1 MSATPGSMQ
10 PVRALNGGRIELQRL
25 IDRLRTASRLGH
37 VVEHKRRHGSRG
49 DPRQGYLSTG
59 LMDGISEQGLETLA
73 AAGRRAAGESGLQEA
88 LESLGR
94 AVAEVIGADA
104 VAIRVADE
112 DQTLGVRAVVT
123 RSEALAAELA
133 GSRFPLAELAGDGAA
148 NERLPE
154 ALRRAGRL
162 IRASGVLLLPAGAG
176 NRPLGSLEA
185 YRGTRQ
191 FEPAEVA
198 TARLAAAHLG
208 LVLRAF
214 GAGNGLRTGT
224 IASDAGL
231 ALAGDALAAGLD
243 QARGAEEVVRVAALA
258 AGAEAALLWA
268 AGEGGALELLATA
281 GSPEAL
287 AAAPSQAGLVP
298 HEREPVRL
306 EALTGG
312 ASHRTV
318 AALGLGQPP
327 LGVLQLVF
335 PAGVSPSQSELE
347 SLGTFSVRA
356 AQALRA
362 GQRSR
367 EASVELE
374 HAQALLE
381 VVGQAIAEL
390 SLAHTLKTAIER
402 VSELLGANR
411 VAVYVRDGFHLRAAT
426 GRQLSDAE
434 VMVAERL
441 LELAF
446 GPGRVHGMVHVEDA
460 QSDLRF
466 ATIRE
471 GVSEARIESALA
483 VPLVA
488 REELVGLLA
497 AYLPRGRELTANES
511 SLLTALANQ
520 LAVAAQNAQLHERTE
535 RLASEREQALAAER
549 EAAKR
554 LGALYEI
561 SRSFAQSLSLD
572 ATLDAVTKAAVELLE
587 ADAAVIR
594 MHDGRGDQL
603 VPRSTHVADSRLEGP
618 LRPLLTQDQAVEKLP
633 GRRLFSKGQPLVL
646 DSRSAKRLGSSY
658 ELLVPFLDQGS
669 TAVVVPIATP
679 AELLATLTVV
689 SLDPRRR
696 IEEDGV
702 ETALFVA
709 GQAAL
714 AIDNAR
720 LYQQQ
725 KDFADTMQRSLLP
738 RGLPEVEGLD
748 VGAVYESSA
757 QVDVGGDVYD
767 FLALPDGKLAVVLGD
782 ASGHG
787 VEATADMALAKFV
800 FRSLVRL
807 YPAPGDLL
815 TQANEVAIGELTSG
829 AFVTMVCLTVDPS
842 TGHASAASAGHPP
855 IRVLSPDGTVDALA
869 PSGLALGVEADQ
881 EYAQEDTTLPAGA
894 ALCLYTDGLIEVR
907 RDGEQYGIDRLD
919 AALTAGRD
927 LSALE
932 LAEHVVAD
940 ARRFAG
946 EPEDDYAVVVIRR
959 VG

>member
-1 MSATPGSMQ
+1 
-10 PVRALNGGRIELQRL
+10 
-25 IDRLRTASRLGH
+25 
-37 VVEHKRRHGSRG
+37 
-49 DPRQGYLSTG
+49 
-59 LMDGISEQGLETLA
+59 MDGISEQGLEALA
-73 AAGRRAAGESGLQEA
+73 AAGRRAADESGLREA
-88 LESLGR
+88 LDDLGR
-94 AVAEVIGADA
+94 ALAEVLGADA
-104 VAIRVADE
+104 IAIRVADE
-112 DQTLGVRAVVT
+112 DRMLGVRAVIS
-123 RSEALAAELA
+123 RSEALGAELA
-133 GSRFPLAELAGDGAA
+133 GSRFPLAELGGDEAPT
-148 NERLPE
+148 ERLPE
-154 ALRRAGRL
+154 AVSRAGRL
-162 IRASGVLLLPAGAG
+162 IRASGVLVLPAGAG

-185 YRGTRQ
+185 YRGTRR
-191 FEPAEVA
+191 FEPAEIA
-198 TARLAAAHLG
+198 AARLAAAHLG

-214 GAGNGLRTGT
+214 GAGNGHRTGT
-224 IASDAGL
+224 IAAGDSL

-258 AGAEAALLWA
+258 AGAEAALLWEI
-268 AGEGGALELLATA
+268 GDDGTLELFATA
-281 GSPEAL
+281 GPPEPL
-287 AAAPSQAGLVP
+287 EAAPSQAGAVP
-298 HEREPVRL
+298 LEREPVRL
-306 EALTGG
+306 EALTDG
-312 ASHRTV
+312 SRRTV
-318 AALGLGQPP
+318 ATLGLGHPL

-335 PAGVSPSQSELE
+335 AAGVSPLQGELE
-347 SLGTFSVRA
+347 KLAAFSVRA

-362 GQRSR
+362 GERARKTSL
-367 EASVELE
+367 ELQ

-390 SLAHTLKTAIER
+390 SLAHTLKTAISR

-434 VMVAERL
+434 LMVAEQL

-446 GPGRVHGMVHVEDA
+446 GPGRVHGMVHVENA
-460 QSDLRF
+460 QSDPRL
-466 ATIRE
+466 ATVRE

-497 AYLPRGRELTANES
+497 AYVPRGRELTANES

-535 RLASEREQALAAER
+535 RLASEREEALAAER

-554 LGALYEI
+554 LRALYEI

-572 ATLDAVTKAAVELLE
+572 ATLDAVTSAAVELLE

-594 MHDGRGDQL
+594 MLDGRGDQL
-603 VPRSTHVADSRLEGP
+603 VPRSTNVADPRLEGA
-618 LRPLLTQDQAVEKLP
+618 LSPLLTQDQALEKLP
-633 GRRLFSKGQPLVL
+633 GRRLFRMGKPLVL
-646 DSRSAKRLGSSY
+646 DSGSAKSLGSSY
-658 ELLVPFLDQGS
+658 ELLVPFLEQGS
-669 TAVVVPIATP
+669 TAVVVPISTP

-689 SLDPRRR
+689 SLDPAHR
-696 IEEDGV
+696 IGEDAV

-748 VGAVYESSA
+748 VGAIYESSA

-767 FLALPDGKLAVVLGD
+767 FLTLPDGKLAVVLGD

-787 VEATADMALAKFV
+787 VAASADMALAKFV

-807 YPAPGDLL
+807 YPDPGELL
-815 TQANEVAIGELTSG
+815 TQANEVALGELAHG

-842 TGHASAASAGHPP
+842 GGQVSAASAGHPP
-855 IRVLSPDGTVDALA
+855 IRVLSPDGAVGGLA
-869 PSGLALGVEADQ
+869 PGGLALGVEADQ
-881 EYAQEDTTLPAGA
+881 EYEQEDTTLAPGA
-894 ALCLYTDGLIEVR
+894 AICLYTDGLIEVR
-907 RDGEQYGIDRLD
+907 RDGEQYGVDRLD
-919 AALTAGRD
+919 AALAAGSD
-927 LSALE
+927 LPAQE

-946 EPEDDYAVVVIRR
+946 EPGDDYAVVVIRR
-959 VG
+959 A

>member
-1 MSATPGSMQ
+1 
-10 PVRALNGGRIELQRL
+10 
-25 IDRLRTASRLGH
+25 
-37 VVEHKRRHGSRG
+37 
-49 DPRQGYLSTG
+49 
-59 LMDGISEQGLETLA
+59 
-73 AAGRRAAGESGLQEA
+73 
-88 LESLGR
+88 
-94 AVAEVIGADA
+94 
-104 VAIRVADE
+104 
-112 DQTLGVRAVVT
+112 
-123 RSEALAAELA
+123 
-133 GSRFPLAELAGDGAA
+133 
-148 NERLPE
+148 
-154 ALRRAGRL
+154 
-162 IRASGVLLLPAGAG
+162 
-176 NRPLGSLEA
+176 
-185 YRGTRQ
+185 
-191 FEPAEVA
+191 
-198 TARLAAAHLG
+198 
-208 LVLRAF
+208 
-214 GAGNGLRTGT
+214 
-224 IASDAGL
+224 
-231 ALAGDALAAGLD
+231 
-243 QARGAEEVVRVAALA
+243 
-258 AGAEAALLWA
+258 
-268 AGEGGALELLATA
+268 
-281 GSPEAL
+281 
-287 AAAPSQAGLVP
+287 
-298 HEREPVRL
+298 
-306 EALTGG
+306 
-312 ASHRTV
+312 
-318 AALGLGQPP
+318 
-327 LGVLQLVF
+327 VLQLVF
-335 PAGVSPSQSELE
+335 AAGVSPSQGELE
-347 SLGTFSVRA
+347 KLGTFSVRV

-362 GQRSR
+362 GERAR
-367 EASVELE
+367 ETSLELE

-390 SLAHTLKTAIER
+390 SLAHTLKTAISR

-411 VAVYVRDGFHLRAAT
+411 VAVYVRDGFRLRAAT

-434 VMVAERL
+434 LMVAERL

-460 QSDLRF
+460 QSDSRL
-466 ATIRE
+466 ATVRE

-497 AYLPRGRELTANES
+497 AYLPRGRELTSNES

-520 LAVAAQNAQLHERTE
+520 LGVAAQNAQLHERTE
-535 RLASEREQALAAER
+535 RLASEREEALAAER
-549 EAAKR
+549 KAAKR
-554 LGALYEI
+554 VRALYEI

-572 ATLDAVTKAAVELLE
+572 ATLDAVTNAAVELLE

-594 MHDGRGDQL
+594 MQGGRGDQL
-603 VPRSTHVADSRLEGP
+603 VARSTHVADPRLEGP

-633 GRRLFSKGQPLVL
+633 GRRLFSMGKPLVL
-646 DSRSAKRLGSSY
+646 DSQSAKRLGSSY
-658 ELLVPFLDQGS
+658 ELLVPFLEQGS

-689 SLDPRRR
+689 SLDPAHR
-696 IEEDGV
+696 IGADAV

-767 FLALPDGKLAVVLGD
+767 FLTLPDGKLAVVLGD

-787 VEATADMALAKFV
+787 VAATADMALTKFV

-807 YPAPGDLL
+807 YPDPGDLL

-842 TGHASAASAGHPP
+842 TGHACAASAGHPP
-855 IRVLSPDGTVDALA
+855 IRVLSPDGAVAALA

-881 EYAQEDTTLPAGA
+881 EYEQEETTLPAGA

-907 RDGEQYGIDRLD
+907 RDGEQFGVDRLD
-919 AALTAGRD
+919 AALAAGRD

-946 EPEDDYAVVVIRR
+946 EPGDDYAVVVIRR
-959 VG
+959 T

>member
-1 MSATPGSMQ
+1 
-10 PVRALNGGRIELQRL
+10 
-25 IDRLRTASRLGH
+25 
-37 VVEHKRRHGSRG
+37 
-49 DPRQGYLSTG
+49 
-59 LMDGISEQGLETLA
+59 MDGISEQGLEALT
-73 AAGRRAAGESGLQEA
+73 AAGRRAADESGLQEA
-88 LESLGR
+88 LDGFGQV
-94 AVAEVIGADA
+94 VAEVIGADA
-104 VAIRVADE
+104 IAIRVADQ
-112 DQTLGVRAVVT
+112 DRMLGVRAVIS

-133 GSRFPLAELAGDGAA
+133 GSRFSLAELADGEVPI
-148 NERLPE
+148 ERLPE
-154 ALRRAGRL
+154 AVRRAGRL
-162 IRASGVLLLPAGAG
+162 IHARGVLLLPAGGAK
-176 NRPLGSLEA
+176 RSLGSLEA
-185 YRGTRQ
+185 YRGTRR

-198 TARLAAAHLG
+198 AARLAAAHLG

-214 GAGNGLRTGT
+214 GAGNGLRTGAIT
-224 IASDAGL
+224 SDSL
-231 ALAGDALAAGLD
+231 SLAGDALAAGLD
-243 QARGAEEVVRVAALA
+243 EAHGAEEVVRVAALA

-268 AGEGGALELLATA
+268 VGNDGALELLATA
-281 GSPEAL
+281 GSPEPL
-287 AAAPSQAGLVP
+287 AAAPSQAGVVP

-306 EALTGG
+306 EALTDVSG
-312 ASHRTV
+312 RTV
-318 AALGLGQPP
+318 ATLGLGHPP

-335 PAGVSPSQSELE
+335 AAGVSPSQSELDR
-347 SLGTFSVRA
+347 LGVFSVRA

-362 GQRSR
+362 GEHAR
-367 EASVELE
+367 ETSLELE
-374 HAQALLE
+374 HAHALLE

-390 SLAHTLKTAIER
+390 SLAQTLKTAITR

-411 VAVYVRDGFHLRAAT
+411 VAVYVRDGFRLRAAT
-426 GRQLSDAE
+426 GRHLSDAE

-446 GPGRVHGMVHVEDA
+446 GPGRVQGMVHVEDA
-460 QSDLRF
+460 QSDLRL
-466 ATIRE
+466 APVRE

-497 AYLPRGRELTANES
+497 AYLPRGRELTPNES
-511 SLLTALANQ
+511 SLLVALANQ
-520 LAVAAQNAQLHERTE
+520 LAVMAQNAQLHERTE
-535 RLASEREQALAAER
+535 RLASEREEALAAER

-554 LGALYEI
+554 LRALYEI
-561 SRSFAQSLSLD
+561 SRSFAQTLSLD
-572 ATLDAVTKAAVELLE
+572 ATLDAVTSAAVELLE

-594 MHDGRGDQL
+594 MQDGRGDLL
-603 VPRSTHVADSRLEGP
+603 VPRSTHVADARLDGP
-618 LRPLLTQDQAVEKLP
+618 LRPLLTQDQAIEKLP
-633 GRRLFSKGQPLVL
+633 GRRLFRMGRPLVL

-658 ELLVPFLDQGS
+658 ELLVPFLEQGS

-689 SLDPRRR
+689 SLDPAHR
-696 IEEDGV
+696 IGEDAV

-767 FLALPDGKLAVVLGD
+767 FLTLPDGKLAVVLGD

-787 VEATADMALAKFV
+787 VAASADMALAKFV

-807 YPAPGDLL
+807 YPDPGELL
-815 TQANEVAIGELTSG
+815 AQANEVALGELASG
-829 AFVTMVCLTVDPS
+829 AFVTMVCLTVDPA
-842 TGHASAASAGHPP
+842 TGHVSAASAGHPP
-855 IRVLSPDGTVDALA
+855 IRVLSPEGTVGALA
-869 PSGLALGVEADQ
+869 PSGLALGIEADQ
-881 EYAQEDTTLPAGA
+881 EYEQADTTLQPGA
-894 ALCLYTDGLIEVR
+894 ALGLFTDGLIEVR
-907 RDGEQYGIDRLD
+907 RDGDQYGVERLD
-919 AALTAGRD
+919 AALAAGRD
-927 LSALE
+927 LPAQQ
-932 LAEHVVAD
+932 LAEHVVAE

-946 EPEDDYAVVVIRR
+946 DPGDDYAVVIIRR
-959 VG
+959 T

>member
-1 MSATPGSMQ
+1 
-10 PVRALNGGRIELQRL
+10 
-25 IDRLRTASRLGH
+25 
-37 VVEHKRRHGSRG
+37 
-49 DPRQGYLSTG
+49 
-59 LMDGISEQGLETLA
+59 MDGISEQGLEALA
-73 AAGRRAAGESGLQEA
+73 AAGRRAADESGLGEA
-88 LESLGR
+88 LDDLGR
-94 AVAEVIGADA
+94 ALAELLGADTI
-104 VAIRVADE
+104 AIRVADE
-112 DQTLGVRAVVT
+112 DRMLGVRAVIS

-133 GSRFPLAELAGDGAA
+133 GSRFSLADLTEDEAPT
-148 NERLPE
+148 ESLPE
-154 ALRRAGRL
+154 AVRRAGRL
-162 IRASGVLLLPAGAG
+162 IGARGMLVLPVGAG

-185 YRGTRQ
+185 YRGTRR

-198 TARLAAAHLG
+198 AARLAAAHLG

-214 GAGNGLRTGT
+214 GAGNGHRTGT
-224 IASDAGL
+224 AAAGDSL
-231 ALAGDALAAGLD
+231 ELAGDALAAGLD
-243 QARGAEEVVRVAALA
+243 QAHGAEEVVRVAALA
-258 AGAEAALLWA
+258 AGAVAALLWEI
-268 AGEGGALELLATA
+268 GDDGTLELFATA
-281 GSPEAL
+281 GPPEPL
-287 AAAPSQAGLVP
+287 EAAPSQAGVVP
-298 HEREPVRL
+298 HEREPVRV
-306 EALTGG
+306 EALTDG
-312 ASHRTV
+312 SRRTV
-318 AALGLGQPP
+318 ATLGLGHPL

-335 PAGVSPSQSELE
+335 AAGVSPSQGELE
-347 SLGTFSVRA
+347 KLAAFSVRA

-362 GQRSR
+362 GERARKTSL
-367 EASVELE
+367 ELE
-374 HAQALLE
+374 HAQTLLQ

-390 SLAHTLKTAIER
+390 SLEHTLQTAITR

-411 VAVYVRDGFHLRAAT
+411 VAVYVRDGFRLRAAT

-434 VMVAERL
+434 LMVAEQL

-446 GPGRVHGMVHVEDA
+446 GPGRVQGMVHVEDA
-460 QSDLRF
+460 QSDPRL
-466 ATIRE
+466 ATVRE
-471 GVSEARIESALA
+471 RVSEARIGSALA

-497 AYLPRGRELTANES
+497 AYLPRGWELTANES
-511 SLLTALANQ
+511 SLLTTLANQ

-535 RLASEREQALAAER
+535 RLASEREEALAAER

-554 LGALYEI
+554 LRALYEI

-572 ATLDAVTKAAVELLE
+572 ATLDAVTSAAVELLE

-594 MHDGRGDQL
+594 MQDGRGDQL
-603 VPRSTHVADSRLEGP
+603 VPRSTHVADPRLEEP
-618 LRPLLTQDQAVEKLP
+618 LLPLLTQDQAVEKLP
-633 GRRLFSKGQPLVL
+633 GRRLFRKGRPLVL
-646 DSRSAKRLGSSY
+646 DSQSAKRLGSSY
-658 ELLVPFLDQGS
+658 ELLVPFLEQGS

-679 AELLATLTVV
+679 TELLATLTVV
-689 SLDPRRR
+689 SLDPAHR
-696 IEEDGV
+696 IGEDAV

-738 RGLPEVEGLD
+738 RGLPEVEGLE

-767 FLALPDGKLAVVLGD
+767 FLTLPDGKLAVVLGD

-787 VEATADMALAKFV
+787 VAASADMALAKFV

-815 TQANEVAIGELTSG
+815 TQANEVALGELTSG

-842 TGHASAASAGHPP
+842 TGQVSAASAGHPP
-855 IRVLSPDGTVDALA
+855 IRVLAPEGAVGGLA
-869 PSGLALGVEADQ
+869 PGGLALGVEADQ
-881 EYAQEDTTLPAGA
+881 EYEQEDTTLAPGTAI
-894 ALCLYTDGLIEVR
+894 CLYTDGLIEVR
-907 RDGEQYGIDRLD
+907 RDGEQYGVDRLD
-919 AALTAGRD
+919 AALAAGSD
-927 LSALE
+927 LPAKE

-946 EPEDDYAVVVIRR
+946 EPGDDYAVVVIRR
-959 VG
+959 S

>member
-1 MSATPGSMQ
+1 
-10 PVRALNGGRIELQRL
+10 
-25 IDRLRTASRLGH
+25 
-37 VVEHKRRHGSRG
+37 
-49 DPRQGYLSTG
+49 
-59 LMDGISEQGLETLA
+59 MDGISEQGLEALA
-73 AAGRRAAGESGLQEA
+73 AAGRRAADESGLREA
-88 LESLGR
+88 LDDLGR
-94 AVAEVIGADA
+94 ALAEVLGADA
-104 VAIRVADE
+104 IAIRVADE
-112 DQTLGVRAVVT
+112 DRMLGVRAVIS

-133 GSRFPLAELAGDGAA
+133 GSRFSLAELAGDGAPA
-148 NERLPE
+148 ERLPE
-154 ALRRAGRL
+154 PIRRAGRL
-162 IRASGVLLLPAGAG
+162 IRASGMLVLPAGAG

-185 YRGTRQ
+185 YRGTRR
-191 FEPAEVA
+191 FEPAEIA
-198 TARLAAAHLG
+198 AARLAAAHLG

-214 GAGNGLRTGT
+214 GAGNGSRTGT
-224 IASDAGL
+224 IAAGDSL
-231 ALAGDALAAGLD
+231 ELAGDALAAGLD

-258 AGAEAALLWA
+258 AGAEAALLWEI
-268 AGEGGALELLATA
+268 GDDGTLELFAMA
-281 GSPEAL
+281 GPPEPL
-287 AAAPSQAGLVP
+287 EAAPSQAGVVP
-298 HEREPVRL
+298 HEREPVRV
-306 EALTGG
+306 EALTDG
-312 ASHRTV
+312 SRRTV
-318 AALGLGQPP
+318 ATLGLGHPL

-335 PAGVSPSQSELE
+335 AAGVSPSQGELE
-347 SLGTFSVRA
+347 KLAAFSVRA

-362 GQRSR
+362 GERARKTSL
-367 EASVELE
+367 ELE

-390 SLAHTLKTAIER
+390 SLAHTLKTAIIR

-434 VMVAERL
+434 LMVAEQL

-460 QSDLRF
+460 QSDPRL
-466 ATIRE
+466 ATVRE
-471 GVSEARIESALA
+471 GVSEARIGSALA

-497 AYLPRGRELTANES
+497 AYLPRGRELTPNES

-535 RLASEREQALAAER
+535 RLASEREEALAAER
-549 EAAKR
+549 EAARR
-554 LGALYEI
+554 LRALYEI

-572 ATLDAVTKAAVELLE
+572 ATLDAVTSTAVELLE

-594 MHDGRGDQL
+594 MLDGRGDQL
-603 VPRSTHVADSRLEGP
+603 VPRSTYVADPRLEGP
-618 LRPLLTQDQAVEKLP
+618 LSPLLTQDQAVEKLP
-633 GRRLFSKGQPLVL
+633 GRRLFRMGKPLVL
-646 DSRSAKRLGSSY
+646 DSRSAKSLGSSY
-658 ELLVPFLDQGS
+658 ELLVPFLEQGS

-689 SLDPRRR
+689 SLDPAHR
-696 IEEDGV
+696 IGEDTV

-767 FLALPDGKLAVVLGD
+767 FLTLSDGKLAVVLGD

-787 VEATADMALAKFV
+787 VAASADMALAKFV

-807 YPAPGDLL
+807 YPDPGELL
-815 TQANEVAIGELTSG
+815 TQANEVALGELTSG

-842 TGHASAASAGHPP
+842 TGHARAASAGHPA
-855 IRVLSPDGTVDALA
+855 IRVLSPDGTVGALA

-881 EYAQEDTTLPAGA
+881 EYEQEDTTLPTGA
-894 ALCLYTDGLIEVR
+894 ALCLYTDGLTEVR
-907 RDGEQYGIDRLD
+907 RDGEQYGVGRLD
-919 AALTAGRD
+919 AALVAGRD
-927 LSALE
+927 LSAQE

-946 EPEDDYAVVVIRR
+946 EPGDDYAVVVIRR
-959 VG
+959 A